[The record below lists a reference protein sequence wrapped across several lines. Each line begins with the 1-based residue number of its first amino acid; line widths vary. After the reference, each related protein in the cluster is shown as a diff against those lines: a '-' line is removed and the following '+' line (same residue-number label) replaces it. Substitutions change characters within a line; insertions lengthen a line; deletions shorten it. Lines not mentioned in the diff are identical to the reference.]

1 MLTGEDARGRLSA
14 TLMECVLLT
23 DVFLAARNIAR
34 QRRRSAFALA
44 AIAFGVA
51 ALIVANGFIDWILF
65 KHRETT
71 ILSQFGHIQVSRK
84 GYFEK
89 GTADPFAYLLPKS
102 SPVLD
107 AIEKLPGLR
116 VVGRRLAFS
125 GLVSK
130 GDDTVSF
137 VAEAVEPDKEHIL
150 SSSLRIS
157 SGEDLAVDDPKGVI
171 LGLGLAANL
180 GVDVG
185 DRVVLIANTVKGG
198 VNAVECRV
206 RGLFATMSKA
216 YDDVA
221 LRVPLTTAQTLL
233 KVDGAH
239 VWALLLEDTEQ
250 VPPTLTALRQ
260 RFANEDLAFTEWIEL
275 ADFHVK
281 AASLFAKQ
289 VGVMR
294 FIIAVIIVLSI
305 FNTMMMSVMER
316 TTEIGTSMALG
327 LTRRRILRMFLVEGA
342 MLGAVGGLLGLA
354 LGSALAWTVSYIG
367 IPMPP
372 PPGQSWGFIGEVLVS
387 TRLCVEV
394 FILAVGST
402 LLASVLPARKASRM
416 VIVDALRYNR

>member
-1 MLTGEDARGRLSA
+1 M
-14 TLMECVLLT
+14 LT

-71 ILSQFGHIQVSRK
+71 ITSQFGHIQVSRK
-84 GYFEK
+84 GYLEE
-89 GTADPFAYLLPKS
+89 GTADPFGYLLPKD

-107 AIEKLPGLR
+107 AIERLPGLR
-116 VVGRRLAFS
+116 VVGRRLAFN

-130 GDDTVSF
+130 GDETISF
-137 VAEAVEPDKEHIL
+137 VAEGVEPDKEQLL
-150 SSSLRIS
+150 SSGLRIPKGS
-157 SGEDLAVDDPKGVI
+157 NLSADDPNGI
-171 LGLGLAANL
+171 IMGLGLAANL

-185 DRVVLIANTVKGG
+185 DTVVLVANTARGG

-221 LRVPLTTAQTLL
+221 LRVPLTIAQTLL
-233 KVDGAH
+233 KVKGAH
-239 VWALLLEDTEQ
+239 VWALLLQDTEQ
-250 VPPTLTALRQ
+250 TGPTLTTLRE
-260 RFANEDLAFTEWIEL
+260 RFPNEGLVFTEWIAL

-289 VGVMR
+289 VGVIR

-305 FNTMMMSVMER
+305 FNTMMMAVMER
-316 TTEIGTSMALG
+316 TAEIGTSMALG

-342 MLGAVGGLLGLA
+342 MLGAIGGLLGLA
-354 LGSALAWTVSYIG
+354 LGYLLARAISYVG

-372 PPGQSWGFIGEVLVS
+372 PPGQSWGFLGEVLVS

-394 FILAVGST
+394 FVLAVGST
-402 LLASVLPARKASRM
+402 LLASVLPARKASTM
-416 VIVDALRYNR
+416 VIVDALRFNR

>member
-1 MLTGEDARGRLSA
+1 LS
-14 TLMECVLLT
+14 T
-23 DVFLAARNIAR
+23 DFFLAARNIAR

-84 GYFEK
+84 GHFEK
-89 GTADPFAYLLPKS
+89 GTADPFAYLLPKN
-102 SPVLD
+102 SPALD
-107 AIEKLPGLR
+107 AIQGLPGLR

-130 GDDTVSF
+130 GDETVSF

-157 SGEDLAVDDPKGVI
+157 RGEDLAVDDPKGII

-180 GVDVG
+180 GIDVG

-233 KVDGAH
+233 KVEGAH

-250 VPPTLTALRQ
+250 VPPT
-260 RFANEDLAFTEWIEL
+260 
-275 ADFHVK
+275 
-281 AASLFAKQ
+281 
-289 VGVMR
+289 
-294 FIIAVIIVLSI
+294 
-305 FNTMMMSVMER
+305 
-316 TTEIGTSMALG
+316 
-327 LTRRRILRMFLVEGA
+327 
-342 MLGAVGGLLGLA
+342 
-354 LGSALAWTVSYIG
+354 
-367 IPMPP
+367 
-372 PPGQSWGFIGEVLVS
+372 
-387 TRLCVEV
+387 
-394 FILAVGST
+394 
-402 LLASVLPARKASRM
+402 
-416 VIVDALRYNR
+416 